1 MRSSQVKQSLRDMM
15 QLFRVALGDRHG
27 VAIVEF
33 AFVASF
39 LVALMLPVVDIGM
52 GFYYKTRVMTAAQA
66 GAQYAFV
73 HDWSGN
79 SAATQTAIT
88 TAVTSAMDL
97 SVSATPAP
105 SLSCKC
111 ADGTQLN
118 NPTSLPSSPFTPA
131 TCSSLPSTNCTGSN
145 NPNSPGAYVTVNA
158 QVTYSPLFAYLGFG
172 NPVTLTAS
180 STVRVQ

>member
-1 MRSSQVKQSLRDMM
+1 MPSQLKQSLRDAVR
-15 QLFRVALGDRHG
+15 LVRVGAENRDG

-33 AFVASF
+33 ALVASF
-39 LVALMLPVVDIGM
+39 LVALMLPIIDIGM

-79 SAATQTAIT
+79 SATTETAIT

-111 ADGTQLN
+111 ADGTRLN
-118 NPTSLPSSPFTPA
+118 DPANPPSSPFTPS
-131 TCSSLPSTNCTGSN
+131 TCASLAATNCTGSN
-145 NPNSPGAYVTVNA
+145 NPNGPGAYVTVNA
-158 QVTYSPLFAYLGFG
+158 QVTYNPLFVYLGFG
-172 NPVTLTAS
+172 NPVTLSAS